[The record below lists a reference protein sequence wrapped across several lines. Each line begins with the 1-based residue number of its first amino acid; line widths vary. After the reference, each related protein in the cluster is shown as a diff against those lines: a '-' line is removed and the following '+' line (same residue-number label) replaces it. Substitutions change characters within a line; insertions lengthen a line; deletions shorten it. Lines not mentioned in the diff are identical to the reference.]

1 MRTKNTFPPEG
12 TEKTDKQYET
22 AVLKTLGMR
31 QRRTVTTESWETN
44 KVSPVSVRITSRM
57 KFPGCSQ
64 KAHPCHLPR
73 LRRHKREPTEAKATA
88 FCRAEYQR
96 EECCCPEKQPVPAEG
111 LLGVFSWDL
120 INTHVWGSY
129 SRQIKSHL
137 KGVEG
142 ILHGDHTGSRTVLF
156 PIARVENLAI
166 HRAGVDC

>member
-1 MRTKNTFPPEG
+1 M
-12 TEKTDKQYET
+12 KQQFSRH
-22 AVLKTLGMR
+22 LGMR
-31 QRRTVTTESWETN
+31 QRRTVTTESCETN

-73 LRRHKREPTEAKATA
+73 LRRHKWEPMEAKAAA
-88 FCRAEYQR
+88 FCRTEYQR

-120 INTHVWGSY
+120 ISTHVWGSY

-137 KGVEG
+137 KGVEWSS
-142 ILHGDHTGSRTVLF
+142 HRVQNSAVPT
-156 PIARVENLAI
+156 ARVENLAI
-166 HRAGVDC
+166 HRAGVDY